1 MFGMFFTVIAKFI
14 GSYGTVVMDVS
25 KDWFILYKILFIP
38 LSLFIYCLAFLVV
51 LSVLLIV
58 IFIASPLSYISKAL
72 YKQ

>member
-14 GSYGTVVMDVS
+14 SSYGSVVMEVS
-25 KDWFILYKILFIP
+25 KEWFILYRILFIP

-58 IFIASPLSYISKAL
+58 IFIASPLSYISKAIT
-72 YKQ
+72 K